1 MKMYLLKV
9 YPVGMGR
16 EVYRKIEILGGATL
30 DDLCRTIINSFDF
43 IHEHMY
49 EFCMDNRMY
58 SDYSYQSAPK
68 RGEASTRIKL
78 DRLQLQEKQKFLLH
92 YDFGDDWQFVIRVEK
107 IIQVAEEI
115 KPRVTKEKGE
125 IVQYPDFE
133 DEDFEDEDFEDE

>member
-1 MKMYLLKV
+1 M
-9 YPVGMGR
+9 
-16 EVYRKIEILGGATL
+16 
-30 DDLCRTIINSFDF
+30 
-43 IHEHMY
+43 
-49 EFCMDNRMY
+49 
-58 SDYSYQSAPK
+58 
-68 RGEASTRIKL
+68 
-78 DRLQLQEKQKFLLH
+78 QLQEKQKFLLH